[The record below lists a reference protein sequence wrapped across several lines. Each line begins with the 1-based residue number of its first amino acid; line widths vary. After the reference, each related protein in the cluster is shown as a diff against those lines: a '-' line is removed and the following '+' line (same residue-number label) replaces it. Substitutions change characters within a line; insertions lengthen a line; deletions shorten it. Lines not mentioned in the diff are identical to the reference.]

1 MFNEPVEIKWKTSHF
16 CILNFSFQNHFVREL
31 NKYQVFDT
39 VFVKNTPLRVVLQL
53 FLFSVFQLIQ
63 KSLLLVNRSCSN
75 SKCKRI
81 LAWSSSDYFESL
93 LLPQ

>member
-1 MFNEPVEIKWKTSHF
+1 MFNEPVEIKRKTSHF

-63 KSLLLVNRSCSN
+63 KSLLL
-75 SKCKRI
+75 
-81 LAWSSSDYFESL
+81 D
-93 LLPQ
+93 